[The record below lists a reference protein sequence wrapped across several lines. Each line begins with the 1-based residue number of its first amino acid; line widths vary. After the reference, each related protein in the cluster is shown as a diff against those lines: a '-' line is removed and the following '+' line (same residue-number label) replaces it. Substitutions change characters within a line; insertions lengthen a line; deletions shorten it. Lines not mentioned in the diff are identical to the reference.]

1 MTSSDRNSSWCDSSY
16 YSISI
21 AKTNIHISLIIK
33 PITVK
38 KVRNAPDEGM
48 RQSKDL
54 KVPGKEN
61 NNIPVYFTKK
71 RTICNERRNAAN
83 KKRVLQK

>member
-1 MTSSDRNSSWCDSSY
+1 MNLEVEIGWLRLTEIAVGTY

-21 AKTNIHISLIIK
+21 AKTNIHISLITK

-38 KVRNAPDEGM
+38 KKDRNAPDEGM

-54 KVPGKEN
+54 KVPGKG
-61 NNIPVYFTKK
+61 K
-71 RTICNERRNAAN
+71 R
-83 KKRVLQK
+83 